1 MSGLGHLRKRIEI
14 DGQMERGAPSG
25 DCPASRRVSSDTSR
39 YTVHLWYRP
48 VEGIFEVPDR
58 GTGVREGTMLGKKV
72 VEEEL
77 KRGLALSVK
86 EIEPFLTAGGDAADM
101 KFMECCRYLWQANG
115 VELIEP
121 FIEAVFN
128 KLPEKS
134 RCVLFQRMLTIVY
147 LAPDGER
154 LPTPPE

>member
-1 MSGLGHLRKRIEI
+1 
-14 DGQMERGAPSG
+14 
-25 DCPASRRVSSDTSR
+25 
-39 YTVHLWYRP
+39 
-48 VEGIFEVPDR
+48 
-58 GTGVREGTMLGKKV
+58 MLGKNV
-72 VEEEL
+72 VDKEL
-77 KRGLALSVK
+77 KRGLGLSIK
-86 EIEPFLTAGGDAADM
+86 ELEPFLRDGGDAAEM

-134 RCVLFQRMLTIVY
+134 RCVLFLRMLTIVY
-147 LAPDGER
+147 VAQDGDR